1 MALLRPMQVGQWR
14 TQSVDEGDRV
24 RQRRVQMRRLA
35 AAVLAPVCL
44 ALAGCG
50 AAALPAP
57 TSTLPSG
64 TRVGPQ
70 VFLSDSSA
78 TAAAVRT
85 FADALGANGPT
96 LTAAQAKAS
105 ATLLDQSFRQ
115 TQLGL
120 NRLSTQQVSD
130 SRLDA
135 QREAI
140 IGPLGVVV
148 VEMSAID
155 AAAHAGNVPTL
166 IAHLAPLRT
175 AIGALQQAGAG

>member
-1 MALLRPMQVGQWR
+1 
-14 TQSVDEGDRV
+14 
-24 RQRRVQMRRLA
+24 
-35 AAVLAPVCL
+35 
-44 ALAGCG
+44 
-50 AAALPAP
+50 
-57 TSTLPSG
+57 
-64 TRVGPQ
+64 
-70 VFLSDSSA
+70 
-78 TAAAVRT
+78 
-85 FADALGANGPT
+85 
-96 LTAAQAKAS
+96 
-105 ATLLDQSFRQ
+105 LLDQSFRQ